1 MANKPIKAGEELLI
15 TYQDPSQSVTR
26 RNLLLWREHIFGP
39 CECPRCEEE
48 MGELD
53 EEERERLK
61 RFEMTSEDKE
71 EVKLR
76 RKQAE
81 TLQKEGEKRAAGEKD
96 LSGLEEEL
104 RETLGF

>member
-1 MANKPIKAGEELLI
+1 
-15 TYQDPSQSVTR
+15 
-26 RNLLLWREHIFGP
+26 
-39 CECPRCEEE
+39 